1 MKQELRSM
9 HIMVEENTEMRQEIE
24 RLKKM
29 SYEERVRVIGEENAR
44 LKRRNGELLI
54 QNTDLEDE
62 VKKLKREQP
71 LALPQQTQQ
80 PEPKAQFARPQ
91 TAHTRPVEPL

>member
-1 MKQELRSM
+1 MY
-9 HIMVEENTEMRQEIE
+9 IMVEENAEMKSEIE

-29 SYEERVRVIGEENAR
+29 SYEDRVRDIGEENAR

-62 VKKLKREQP
+62 IRRLKRAQP
-71 LALPQQTQQ
+71 LTAPQQMAQ
-80 PEPKAQFARPQ
+80 PELKLP
-91 TAHTRPVEPL
+91 